1 MLKFDTEQKIFEFGK
16 TKIGGTPGL
25 RPVVLI
31 GTIFYHKH
39 NILTDER
46 KGEFDQAKAESLIN
60 AQDQWAEKT
69 GNPCM
74 IDVVAS
80 TKESMITFLSFVSEK
95 TEAPILLDGILPEVR
110 MAALDYAE
118 KVGLTNRIIYDSIT
132 PDYKQ
137 AELDKITEVGVKSSV
152 LLAYYMKDFTT
163 SGRINCIKDLIAKVR
178 PIGIDKPIID
188 TCVFDLPSFGPA
200 LASMYELK
208 KSLGY
213 PVGCGAHNAIALWKG
228 LKNKLGKQASKPCVA
243 ATISACIVAGADYV
257 LYGPVEDAEYA
268 FPAAAMMD
276 VAWSQLY
283 IEKKIK
289 PADGHPRYR
298 VG

>member
-1 MLKFDTEQKIFEFGK
+1 MFDFTVEQQVFEFGK
-16 TKIGGTPGL
+16 SRIGGTPGL

-31 GTIFYHKH
+31 GTIFYHNH

-46 KGEFDQAKAESLIN
+46 KGEFDQAKAESLIKI
-60 AQDQWAEKT
+60 QDEWADKT

-80 TKESMITFLSFVSEK
+80 TKEAMIKYLRFVPDK

-110 MAALDYAE
+110 VAALDYVKE
-118 KVGLTNRIIYDSIT
+118 VGLTDRIVYDSIT

-137 AELDKITEVGVKSSV
+137 AEFDKIEEVGIKSSI

-163 SGRINCIKDLIAKVR
+163 NGRVSCIKNLLPKVKS
-178 PIGIDKPIID
+178 IGIEKPIID

-200 LASMYELK
+200 LAAMHELK
-208 KSLGY
+208 RSLGY

-228 LKNKLGKQASKPCVA
+228 LKKKLGKQASKPCVA
-243 ATISACIVAGADYV
+243 ATISACVTSGADYV

-276 VAWSQLY
+276 VAYSQLHV
-283 IEKKIK
+283 EKKIK
-289 PADGHPRYR
+289 PAEDHPRYR

>member
-1 MLKFDTEQKIFEFGK
+1 LLNFEAEQKTFEFGK
-16 TKIGGTPGL
+16 TRIGGMPGL
-25 RPVVLI
+25 RPVVLV

-46 KGEFDQAKAESLIN
+46 KGEFDQAKAELLIN
-60 AQDQWAEKT
+60 VQDEWAEKT

-80 TKESMITFLSFVSEK
+80 TKESMIKYLSFVSEK

-110 MAALDYAE
+110 IASLDYVKE
-118 KVGLTNRIIYDSIT
+118 VGLTDRVIYDSIT
-132 PDYKQ
+132 PNHKQ
-137 AELDKITEVGVKSSV
+137 AEFDKIRMVGIKSSI
-152 LLAYYMKDFTT
+152 LLAYSMKDFTT
-163 SGRINCIKDLIAKVR
+163 DGRINCIKDLVAKAKS
-178 PIGIDKPIID
+178 IGIDKPIID

-200 LASMYELK
+200 LASMHELK

-228 LKNKLGKQASKPCVA
+228 LKRKLGKQASKPCTA
-243 ATISACIVAGADYV
+243 ATMSACVVAGADYI
-257 LYGPVEDAEYA
+257 LYGPLEDAEYA
-268 FPAAAMMD
+268 FPATAMMD
-276 VAWSQLY
+276 VAYSQLH
-283 IEKKIK
+283 IEKRIK
-289 PADGHPRYR
+289 PAEDHPRYK